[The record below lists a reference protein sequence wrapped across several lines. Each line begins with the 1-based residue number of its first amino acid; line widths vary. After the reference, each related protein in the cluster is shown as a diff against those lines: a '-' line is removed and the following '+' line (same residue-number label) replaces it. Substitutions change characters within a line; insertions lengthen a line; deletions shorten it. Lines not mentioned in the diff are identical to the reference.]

1 MAKKEPREKRVGEI
15 IEAAIGVF
23 LEKGYEATSMDAIAK
38 ASGISKGG
46 IYHHFASKDEVL
58 LAANSALGEPI
69 IKLAEAA
76 VMNTDPVA
84 GLRDYILAY
93 LAYWAENRQ
102 ALQIYYLTMVKAL
115 SKPDFTEF
123 YGAYV
128 MEMQAFYQS
137 LYQGAAE
144 KGRMKPGDYSLQA
157 QVLMNAVDGY
167 TLYVG
172 MLPGLDA
179 EEAAKAIDAS
189 MIKPYLL

>member
-23 LEKGYEATSMDAIAK
+23 LEKGYEGTSMDAIAK

-58 LAANSALGEPI
+58 LAANSVLGEPVI
-69 IKLAEAA
+69 RLAEAA
-76 VMNTDPVA
+76 VMNPDPVA
-84 GLRDYILAY
+84 GMRDYIRNY
-93 LAYWAENRQ
+93 LAHWAENRQ

-115 SKPDFTEF
+115 SKPGFAEF
-123 YGAYV
+123 YCVYV
-128 MEMQAFYQS
+128 KEMQAFYQS
-137 LYQGAAE
+137 LYDKAVE
-144 KGRMKPGDYSLQA
+144 KGRMKAGDYGLQA

-172 MLPGLDA
+172 MLPELNA
-179 EEAAKAIDAS
+179 EAAAKAIDAS
-189 MIKPYLL
+189 MINPYLL